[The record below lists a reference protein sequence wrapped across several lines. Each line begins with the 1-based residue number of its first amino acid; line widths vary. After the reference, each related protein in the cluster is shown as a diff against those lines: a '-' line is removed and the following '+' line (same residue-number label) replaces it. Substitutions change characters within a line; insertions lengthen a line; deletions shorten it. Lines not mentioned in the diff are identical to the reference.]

1 MAIQTFT
8 SGQTL
13 TAAQMTSLQAND
25 YNQTVSTK
33 TTSYTLVAADVGTR
47 VVMNSASA
55 TTITVNTS
63 IFAAGDTLF
72 IQNIGAGVCTVTAGT
87 CTVGTSGTLALVQN
101 AGGTLYFTS
110 ASAAIFIASGVTA
123 SAGGMTLL
131 STTTLTGASTTVSS
145 IDQTYTA
152 LQIYMFGAYSA
163 TASGYLRCYIN
174 SDSTNGNYFSS
185 YQRYRGGTTQTQDD
199 IFSFSGFQVLNS
211 ASNKVMNAV
220 LLPNYAG
227 SQSKAWSVIGSGITD
242 NSGAGGWF
250 GGGIWNSTTAIS
262 SLQFINSGGSWS
274 AGTVLIYG
282 VK

>member
-1 MAIQTFT
+1 MANTQTTVPLFT
-8 SGQTL
+8 SGQVL
-13 TAAQMTSLQAND
+13 TAAQQNTSA
-25 YNQTVSTK
+25 
-33 TTSYTLVAADVGTR
+33 GTG
-47 VVMNSASA
+47 VPVFA
-55 TTITVNTS
+55 TTTTRD
-63 IFAAGDTLF
+63 AAFGGSNKALAEGQLCYIEASDVV
-72 IQNIGAGVCTVTAGT
+72 QYYSGSAWA
-87 CTVGTSGTLALVQN
+87 TVGPTT
-101 AGGTLYFTS
+101 
-110 ASAAIFIASGVTA
+110 
-123 SAGGMTLL
+123 AGGMTLL

-174 SDSTNGNYFSS
+174 GDSTSGNYFTS

-199 IFSFSGFQVLNS
+199 TFSFSGFSVLNS

-227 SQSKAWSVIGSGITD
+227 SQSKPWSVIGSGITD

-274 AGTVLIYG
+274 GGTVLIYG